1 MNIAKNLQIAALYFP
16 ERPAL
21 IEEDREI
28 NFLEFSQESNRVAT
42 ALIGMGVRPGDR
54 VAMCAPNSYRW
65 LSLYFGVLKAGAVA
79 VTLSNT
85 LTRMEFTQIVDDA
98 RPRGTAHSV
107 SFP

>member
-16 ERPAL
+16 ERAAL

-28 NFLEFSQESNRVAT
+28 SFLEFSQESNRVAT

-79 VTLSNT
+79 VTSL
-85 LTRMEFTQIVDDA
+85 I
-98 RPRGTAHSV
+98 P
-107 SFP
+107 